1 MPRLPI
7 AAGIVRSRRR
17 AAVIVHRLWGQHRN
31 AARSSPLRHRT
42 AMGTVR
48 SRSLTI
54 AIVRLQHRAW
64 ARLSGVRSSPLRH
77 KTAMGTV
84 RSRNRT
90 AAIVRLH
97 RRAWAHHNA
106 AHSNL
111 RRRKIVERTVRLIHR
126 PEVRRAAVLTRIA
139 AAATIGTA
147 RHPVRESSLTVRH
160 ILAATGEVHLRGR
173 S

>member
-17 AAVIVHRLWGQHRN
+17 ATVIARRIWEQDSN
-31 AARSSPLRHRT
+31 AARSRPRRHRT

-48 SRSLTI
+48 SRRRTT
-54 AIVRLQHRAW
+54 AIVGLQHRAW
-64 ARLSGVRSSPLRH
+64 AHRSGVRSSPRRH
-77 KTAMGTV
+77 KTAMGIV
-84 RSRNRT
+84 RSRPRT
-90 AAIVRLH
+90 TAIVRLH

-111 RRRKIVERTVRLIHR
+111 RRRTIVERTVRLIHR
-126 PEVRRAAVLTRIA
+126 RGVRRAAVPTRIA
-139 AAATIGTA
+139 TAVTTGTA
-147 RHPVRESSLTVRH
+147 RHPLRKGSLTVRH
-160 ILAATGEVHLRGR
+160 IPAAPGEVHLRGR